1 VDVSVPLLG
10 NSRPMLDI
18 IEDAHALATTDSKVL
33 ITGESGVGKE
43 VLARLIHRSSRRGH
57 LPMVTLNCAGV
68 PDSLLESELF
78 GHTRGSFTDAHRDRR
93 GLLEVAHGGTVLLD
107 EVGEMSMRMQGLL
120 LRFLENG
127 EIQRIG
133 SEKANTIVDV
143 RVIAATNR
151 NLLEQVKR
159 KEFREDLYYRLN
171 IVHLIIPPLR
181 DRREDIKLL
190 LEHYLDE
197 FRLRH
202 RVPPCDVLPEAM
214 ARLEAYDWPG
224 NVRQLKNVAE
234 RLVVHQNGRR
244 VSVSEL
250 PVDVRAP
257 EPSPSAA
264 PTATSYTE
272 GLAASCYQRMA
283 QGHESFWDV
292 VYQPFMLRD
301 MTRDTVRSVV
311 RRGLEQTK
319 GSYRLVSQLF
329 NLPPTDYKRF
339 LNFLQK
345 YECHMAFQKFR
356 VLSSAIDRDR
366 HVEGATAKAG

>member
-1 VDVSVPLLG
+1 
-10 NSRPMLDI
+10 MLDI
-18 IEDAHALATTDSKVL
+18 IDDAHAIAATDSKVL

-43 VLARLIHRSSRRGH
+43 VLARLIHRRSRRGH

-78 GHTRGSFTDAHRDRR
+78 GHARGSFTDAHRDRR
-93 GLLEVAHGGTVLLD
+93 GLLEIAHGGTVLLD
-107 EVGEMSMRMQGLL
+107 EVGEMSVRMQGLL

-133 SEKANTIVDV
+133 SERAHTLVDV

-151 NLLEQVKR
+151 NLLEQVRR

-181 DRREDIKLL
+181 ERKEDVRLL
-190 LEHYLDE
+190 MEHYLEE
-197 FRLRH
+197 FRQRH
-202 RVPPCDVLPEAM
+202 RVSPCEVMPEAM

-234 RLVVHQNGRR
+234 RLVVHYSGRR

-257 EPSPSAA
+257 EPAPADAA
-264 PTATSYTE
+264 PTAASYSE
-272 GLAASCYQRMA
+272 ALAAACYHRMA

-301 MTRDTVRSVV
+301 MTRDVVRSVV

-319 GSYRLVSQLF
+319 GSYRLVAQLF

-356 VLSSAIDRDR
+356 VLSSSIDRERAR
-366 HVEGATAKAG
+366 HTEVVAVKAG